1 MSDGIYLT
9 ESYLVTASIFDITE
23 IAFFAI
29 FWMVALSSK
38 GQIMTENTETPIA
51 SSSSSSQI
59 FSKYIEDDIL
69 RALSVKRK
77 KDQEAASFVEN

>member
-38 GQIMTENTETPIA
+38 GQIMTEHTEVPIA
-51 SSSSSSQI
+51 SSSSSQI

-77 KDQEAASFVEN
+77 KDEEAASFVDN